1 MSASAFVFDVTQAD
15 FEEKVLLASTRV
27 PVLVDFWAPWCAP
40 CRALSPTLDK
50 LAEENN
56 GNLLVAKVNT
66 DEQMQL
72 ATLFGIRS
80 LPTVMLIRDG
90 RPVDGFM
97 GAQPESVIRQFLEPH
112 LGDAAP
118 ALDEELPPEPEPEP
132 EPQLSAQE
140 TIAILQ
146 ARLAAEPDKDE
157 LRLELAQ
164 ALMGTGAVAEVEA
177 ILDQLPADL
186 AEGDAAKTLR
196 ARLGFA
202 HAIVGAASLREL
214 AAQVETTPG
223 DLRARHQLGTRFLL
237 EGEYAQAV
245 DQFLEIMRRDR
256 KFDEDL
262 GRRTLI
268 QAFAMIDDADLVS
281 ATRRKM
287 AALLF

>member
-1 MSASAFVFDVTQAD
+1 MATSPHVFDVTQAD

-40 CRALSPTLDK
+40 CRALTPVLEK
-50 LAEENN
+50 LAAENA
-56 GNLLVAKVNT
+56 GKLLVAKVNT

-97 GAQPESVIRQFLEPH
+97 GAQPESVIRQFLAPH
-112 LGDAAP
+112 LGDAP
-118 ALDEELPPEPEPEP
+118 PELEDELPPEP
-132 EPQLSAQE
+132 EPQLSAEE
-140 TIAILQ
+140 TIAILE
-146 ARLAAEPDKDE
+146 ARIAAEPDKDE
-157 LRLELAQ
+157 LKLELAQ

-177 ILDQLPADL
+177 ILDRLPANL

-202 HAIVGAASLREL
+202 HAIVGAPPLREL
-214 AAQVETTPG
+214 ATLVDAAPT

-237 EGEYAQAV
+237 DGEYAQAV
-245 DQFLEIMRRDR
+245 EQFLEIMRRDR
-256 KFDEDL
+256 KFDDDL

-268 QAFAMIDDADLVS
+268 QAFALIDDPDLVS

-287 AALLF
+287 ASMLF

>member
-1 MSASAFVFDVTQAD
+1 MSTSPSAFVFDVTEAD
-15 FEEKVLLASTRV
+15 FEQKVLLASTRV

-40 CRALSPTLDK
+40 CRSLAPILDK
-50 LAEENN
+50 LAEENK

-90 RPVDGFM
+90 RPLDGFM
-97 GAQPESVIRQFLEPH
+97 GAQPESVIRQFLAPH
-112 LGDAAP
+112 LGEAP
-118 ALDEELPPEPEPEP
+118 PELEQELPPEPEPQLTP
-132 EPQLSAQE
+132 EESL
-140 TIAILQ
+140 AILQ
-146 ARLAAEPDKDE
+146 ARIAAEPDKDE
-157 LRLELAQ
+157 LKLELAQ

-177 ILDQLPADL
+177 ILDRLPANL
-186 AEGDAAKTLR
+186 AESDAAKTLR

-202 HAIVGAASLREL
+202 HAIVGAPSLREL
-214 AAQVETTPG
+214 NSQVETAPS

-237 EGEYAQAV
+237 EGEYAQALE
-245 DQFLEIMRRDR
+245 QFLEIMRRDR
-256 KFDEDL
+256 KFDDDL

-268 QAFAMIDDADLVS
+268 QAFALIEDADLVS

-287 AALLF
+287 ASMLF

>member
-1 MSASAFVFDVTQAD
+1 MAASTHVFDVTQAD

-40 CRALSPTLDK
+40 CRALTPVLEK
-50 LAEENN
+50 LAAENA

-97 GAQPESVIRQFLEPH
+97 GAQPESVIREFLAPH
-112 LGDAAP
+112 LGDLP
-118 ALDEELPPEPEPEP
+118 PPVDEETDDAVDEAPLDPLEAVAA
-132 EPQLSAQE
+132 LRAQV
-140 TIAILQ
+140 
-146 ARLAAEPDKDE
+146 AAEPGREE
-157 LRLELAQ
+157 LKLDLAR
-164 ALMGTGAVAEVEA
+164 ALMATGATAEVEA
-177 ILDQLPADL
+177 ILDRLPANL
-186 AEGDAAKTLR
+186 AESDAARTLR
-196 ARLGFA
+196 AQLAFA
-202 HAIVGAASLREL
+202 QAIDGAPTAREL
-214 AAQVETTPG
+214 ATTIEADPAN
-223 DLRARHQLGTRFLL
+223 LRARHQLGTRFLL
-237 EGEYAQAV
+237 AGESAAALE
-245 DQFLEIMRRDR
+245 QFLEIMRRDR

-268 QAFAMIDDADLVS
+268 QAFALVDDADLVA

-287 AALLF
+287 AAMLF

>member
-27 PVLVDFWAPWCAP
+27 AVLVDFWAPWCAP
-40 CRALSPTLDK
+40 CRSLAPILDK
-50 LAEENN
+50 LAEENQ
-56 GNLLVAKVNT
+56 GKLLVAKVNT

-97 GAQPESVIRQFLEPH
+97 GAQPESVIRQFLAPH
-112 LGDAAP
+112 LGDAPPELEA
-118 ALDEELPPEPEPEP
+118 ELPPEP
-132 EPQLSAQE
+132 EPQLSAEE
-140 TIAILQ
+140 TIAVLE
-146 ARLAAEPDKDE
+146 ARIAAEPDKDD
-157 LRLELAQ
+157 LKLELAQ

-177 ILDQLPADL
+177 ILDRLPANL

-202 HAIVGAASLREL
+202 HAIVGAPPLREL
-214 AAQVETTPG
+214 ATLVDATPT

-237 EGEYAQAV
+237 DGEYAQAV
-245 DQFLEIMRRDR
+245 EQFLEIMRRDR
-256 KFDEDL
+256 KFDDDL

-268 QAFAMIDDADLVS
+268 QAFALIDDPDLVS

-287 AALLF
+287 ASMLF

>member
-40 CRALSPTLDK
+40 CRSLAPILDK
-50 LAEENN
+50 LAEENQ
-56 GNLLVAKVNT
+56 GKLLVAKVNT

-90 RPVDGFM
+90 RPVAGFM
-97 GAQPESVIRQFLEPH
+97 GAQPESVIRQFLAPH
-112 LGDAAP
+112 LGDA
-118 ALDEELPPEPEPEP
+118 PPELEGALPPEP
-132 EPQLSAQE
+132 EPQLSAEE
-140 TIAILQ
+140 TIAILE
-146 ARLAAEPDKDE
+146 ARIAAEPDKDE
-157 LRLELAQ
+157 LKLELAQ

-177 ILDQLPADL
+177 ILDRLPANL

-202 HAIVGAASLREL
+202 HAIVGAPPRREL
-214 AAQVETTPG
+214 SALVDSAPA

-237 EGEYAQAV
+237 DGDYAQAV
-245 DQFLEIMRRDR
+245 EQFLEIMRRDR
-256 KFDEDL
+256 KFDDDL

-268 QAFAMIDDADLVS
+268 QAFALIDDPDLVS

-287 AALLF
+287 ASMLF